1 MYTGEKIKLLRQLK
15 GMNQEQLSE
24 RIGKTRAL
32 ISHIEKTGKAH
43 HETLLTIIKCFDITE
58 EEFKNFEGSDIKI
71 GNSNNNINLEAEIK
85 EYGVLIDRLKKE
97 NKILSDMVSSQ
108 KDIIELLKEKTK
120 K

>member
-1 MYTGEKIKLLRQLK
+1 MYTGEKIKLLRQLN

-58 EEFKNFEGSDIKI
+58 EEFKKFEGTDIKI
-71 GNSNNNINLEAEIK
+71 GNSKNNLNLKAEIK
-85 EYGVLIDRLKKE
+85 EHEELVDRLKKE
-97 NKILSDMVSSQ
+97 NKILIDLVSSQ
-108 KDIIELLKEKTK
+108 KDMIELLKEKTK